1 MEHTNQIRTSPAK
14 RPAGA
19 VTEGLSMIYRILFLL
34 IIAVA
39 CVSCASTEFESWEG
53 RNSVVE
59 GRGGTRKIVDGMDI
73 WTYGDPPRRFQVRGI
88 IQDNRP
94 GGRISMAQMK
104 HDIVAKARQSG
115 GDAIILASSQSQ
127 VTGYYTSS
135 SATAY
140 GYGNFASAYGSST
153 TVPHT
158 HHTATFVVIKYL

>member
-14 RPAGA
+14 RPASA
-19 VTEGLSMIYRILFLL
+19 VTEGLIYRILFLL

-39 CVSCASTEFESWEG
+39 CVSCTSTEFQSWEG

-94 GGRISMAQMK
+94 GGVIPMAQMK

-115 GDAIILASSQSQ
+115 GDAIIVASSST
-127 VTGYYTSS
+127 VTGYYSSS

-153 TVPHT
+153 TVPLT
-158 HHTATFVVIKYL
+158 RHTATLVVIKYL